1 MLCVFFLSVEPHKVT
16 VMPKNQSFTAGSEVS
31 IMCSTTGYPKPKIA
45 WTVNDVFIM
54 GSHRYWVC
62 IMFFVFTE

>member
-1 MLCVFFLSVEPHKVT
+1 MLCVFFLSVEPPKVT